1 MHAGTHREC
10 GISLCGCAHNAC
22 RKVHAVSCLKTCD
35 GRSIPYSANRS
46 RGADSHNEGCHPGES
61 WVKETAANGGLDA
74 RFRGHDNSAPWQE
87 AGAFDKPFAA
97 HQVENVAS
105 TLRRNAARRF
115 GRV

>member
-1 MHAGTHREC
+1 MR
-10 GISLCGCAHNAC
+10 
-22 RKVHAVSCLKTCD
+22 V
-35 GRSIPYSANRS
+35 GRSTLYRAS
-46 RGADSHNEGCHPGES
+46 RPVTAEAYPTLRTVAGGADSHNEGCHPGES

-74 RFRGHDNSAPWQE
+74 HFRGHDNSAPWQE